1 MNSITLHKMPS
12 PLYGLLKQ
20 KARREGRSMNRTIQD
35 LLSEAL
41 GLSATQRPGH
51 AKDVYEETCGSMP
64 ADECRRML
72 EAEGDFERID
82 PEDWL

>member
-1 MNSITLHKMPS
+1 MNSITLHKIPS
-12 PLYGLLKQ
+12 SLYGLVRQ
-20 KARREGRSMNRTIQD
+20 KARREGKSMNRVIQD

-41 GLSATQRPGH
+41 GLPAGQQPGRPG
-51 AKDVYEETCGSMP
+51 DIYEETCGSLP

-82 PEDWL
+82 PEDWR